1 MSYRNS
7 GISRLTNY
15 AQAKEWYEAVEP
27 IRGKGT
33 NAGVKPL
40 GHRNRPHFQ
49 ILKGAD
55 DEIKCRLYQ
64 TDVVTFFPD
73 GCIFIKDARY
83 ITQTTANFI
92 QDVLGIRAAVQ
103 DRDIVIGLHGNS
115 YRLRD
120 GMVLARDEHGTLK
133 VLKVDK
139 AYVHQVN
146 RKAMSTLRK
155 SVKDFMNYLN
165 GSIKVRD
172 NGRFNKEE
180 KEALLKYLGMDDY
193 GFGLAAVPT
202 WRNETEELRK
212 RLVQFFDMVKSGDIE
227 NWYMASC
234 WMSFSQHTWV
244 EETSLSIKNA
254 KTIMDNF
261 ILAAYP
267 EALTKIEVP
276 EGVVKRDRY
285 RQVALMSGA

>member
-7 GISRLTNY
+7 GIRRLTNY
-15 AQAKEWYEAVEP
+15 AQAKEWYESTQP
-27 IRGKGT
+27 IRGSGR
-33 NAGVKPL
+33 NAGLKPL
-40 GHRNRPHFQ
+40 GHRNRTHFQ
-49 ILKGAD
+49 ILKGTD
-55 DEIKCRLYQ
+55 DEIKCRLYD

-73 GCIFIKDARY
+73 GRIFIKDATY

-92 QDVLGIRAAVQ
+92 SDVLGVRAAVQ
-103 DRDIVIGLHGNS
+103 DRDIVVGIYGNS

-120 GMVLARDEHGTLK
+120 GMVLERDEHGTLK

-155 SVKDFMNYLN
+155 SVKDFMQYLN
-165 GSIKVRD
+165 GSIKVRE

-193 GFGLAAVPT
+193 GFGIAAVPT

-212 RLVQFFDMVKSGDIE
+212 RLVQFFDMVKSEDIE

-244 EETSLSIKNA
+244 EETSLSVKNA
-254 KTIMDNF
+254 KNIMDNF

>member
-1 MSYRNS
+1 MTYRNS
-7 GISRLTNY
+7 GIRRLNNY
-15 AQAKEWYEAVEP
+15 EQAKEWYEAVEP

-40 GHRNRPHFQ
+40 GHRNRTQFQ

-64 TDVVTFFPD
+64 TDVVTFYPS
-73 GCIFIKDARY
+73 GTILIKDARY
-83 ITQTTANFI
+83 TTQTTANFI
-92 QDVLGIRAAVQ
+92 GDVLGIYAAVQ
-103 DRDIVIGLHGNS
+103 DHDIVIGLHGNR

-120 GMVLARDEHGTLK
+120 GITLARDERGLFK
-133 VLKVDK
+133 VLSVTK
-139 AYVHQVN
+139 AYVHKVN
-146 RKAMSTLRK
+146 RKAMSDLRK

-180 KEALLKYLGMDDY
+180 KEALLEYLGMDDY
-193 GFGLAAVPT
+193 GFGIAAVPS

-212 RLVQFFDMVKSGDIE
+212 RLVQFFDMVKSGDMG

-261 ILAAYP
+261 ILATYP

-276 EGVVKRDRY
+276 EGMVKRDRY
-285 RQVALMSGA
+285 RQVALMSGV

>member
-27 IRGKGT
+27 IRGKGS

-73 GCIFIKDARY
+73 GRIFIKDATY

-103 DRDIVIGLHGNS
+103 DHDIVIGLHGNS

-120 GMVLARDEHGTLK
+120 GMVLARDECGLLK

-172 NGRFNKEE
+172 RGLFNEEE
-180 KEALLKYLGMDDY
+180 KIELLKHLNLPDY
-193 GFGLAAVPT
+193 SFGLASVPT
-202 WRNETEELRK
+202 WRNETDELRK
-212 RLVQFFDMVKSGDIE
+212 RLAQFFDMVKSGDME
-227 NWYMASC
+227 NWYRASC
-234 WMSFSQHTWV
+234 WMAFSQFTW
-244 EETSLSIKNA
+244 IKEIYLTPKLA
-254 KTIMDNF
+254 KTTMDNF
-261 ILAAYP
+261 IMAAHP
-267 EALTKIEVP
+267 EALIKVEVP
-276 EGVVKRDRY
+276 EGTVKRDRY
-285 RQVALMSGA
+285 RLVALMSGA

>member
-1 MSYRNS
+1 MRS
-7 GISRLTNY
+7 Y
-15 AQAKEWYEAVEP
+15 AQAKERYEAVEP
-27 IRGKGT
+27 IRGKGS

-55 DEIKCRLYQ
+55 DEIKCKLYQ

-73 GCIFIKDARY
+73 GRIFIKDARY

-103 DRDIVIGLHGNS
+103 DHDIVIGLHGNS

-120 GMVLARDEHGTLK
+120 GMVLARDEQGIMR

-146 RKAMSTLRK
+146 RKVMSTLRK

-180 KEALLKYLGMDDY
+180 KEALLEYLGMDDY

-212 RLVQFFDMVKSGDIE
+212 RLIQFFDMVRSGDTE
-227 NWYMASC
+227 NWYRASC

-254 KTIMDNF
+254 KNIMDNF

-276 EGVVKRDRY
+276 EGMVKRDRY

>member
-1 MSYRNS
+1 MTYRNS
-7 GISRLTNY
+7 GIRRLTNY

-27 IRGKGT
+27 IRGKGS

-55 DEIKCRLYQ
+55 DEIKCKLYQ

-73 GCIFIKDARY
+73 GRIFIKDARY

-103 DRDIVIGLHGNS
+103 DHDIVIGLHGNS

-120 GMVLARDEHGTLK
+120 GMVLTRDERGTLK

-180 KEALLKYLGMDDY
+180 KEALLEYLGMDDY
-193 GFGLAAVPT
+193 GFGIAAVPS

-244 EETSLSIKNA
+244 EETSLSVKNA